1 MVASSN
7 ITTDVIELIIVILM
21 TIRMLMGMLVIV
33 LISTEY
39 LKKGTTHQFSRWWS
53 GKIAEEYE
61 GSLLTP
67 WPPSSPRLR
76 GIYYVDLNKI
86 KG

>member
-21 TIRMLMGMLVIV
+21 TIRMLMDMLVIV

-39 LKKGTTHQFSRWWS
+39 LKKQELPH
-53 GKIAEEYE
+53 
-61 GSLLTP
+61 
-67 WPPSSPRLR
+67 
-76 GIYYVDLNKI
+76 
-86 KG
+86 